1 MIGKVYPSPSSLK
14 INNELIN
21 EFHEYLEFERHYSE
35 HTIENY
41 LRVVNQFNS
50 YLMKTNKRSLVEVG
64 TSDVAGF
71 MAFLKTV
78 SHLMRVSQLNR
89 LSALKTFYRY
99 LRKRGKIQKNPCD
112 GIGGLREEKSLPTFF
127 SQQEINR
134 FLTYL
139 EDRFQKKPNFLQ
151 ARNRALFEIL
161 YSSGLRVG
169 EVVRLKTIDLNFRQK
184 IVKVRGKGGKER
196 IVPFNDKALQ
206 AVEDYLA
213 FRRPKG
219 PVKELFLNYLQQPL
233 TTRGVR
239 VILNKILAEIGMV
252 KKASP
257 HTFRHSFASH
267 FLSGGA
273 EMRIV
278 QEALGH
284 SSLST
289 TQIYTHLNWDNM
301 KKVYENTH
309 PRSHKKE
316 D

>member
-1 MIGKVYPSPSSLK
+1 MYPSPSNLK

-41 LRVVNQFNS
+41 LRVVNQFNN

-71 MAFLKTV
+71 MAFLKTI

-139 EDRFQKKPNFLQ
+139 EDRFQKPNFLQ

-184 IVKVRGKGGKER
+184 IVKVRGKVEKKESS
-196 IVPFNDKALQ
+196 
-206 AVEDYLA
+206 
-213 FRRPKG
+213 
-219 PVKELFLNYLQQPL
+219 PL
-233 TTRGVR
+233 TIKLFRQS
-239 VILNKILAEIGMV
+239 KIIWLFV
-252 KKASP
+252 DRKDQLRNFFKLSP
-257 HTFRHSFASH
+257 
-267 FLSGGA
+267 
-273 EMRIV
+273 
-278 QEALGH
+278 
-284 SSLST
+284 T
-289 TQIYTHLNWDNM
+289 TINDSWCTGYF
-301 KKVYENTH
+301 K
-309 PRSHKKE
+309 
-316 D
+316 

>member
-1 MIGKVYPSPSSLK
+1 MCPSPLNLK
-14 INNELIN
+14 INNQLISQ
-21 EFHEYLEFERHYSE
+21 FREYLELERHYSFY
-35 HTIENY
+35 TVENY
-41 LRVVNQFNS
+41 LRVINQFNNFLAKTS
-50 YLMKTNKRSLVEVG
+50 ERNLAEVDTPDVASFLAYLKTN
-64 TSDVAGF
+64 
-71 MAFLKTV
+71 
-78 SHLMRVSQLNR
+78 SHLKRISQLNR

-99 LRKRGKIQKNPCD
+99 LRKKGKIQKNPCD
-112 GIGGLREEKSLPTFF
+112 GIGGLREEKSLPTLF
-127 SQQEINR
+127 SLQEINQ

-139 EDRFQKKPNFLQ
+139 EDRFQEKPNFLR
-151 ARNRALFEIL
+151 ARDRALFEIL

-169 EVVRLKTIDLNFRQK
+169 EVVQLKTSDLNFYQK

-196 IVPFNDKALQ
+196 IVPFNDKTLQ
-206 AVEDYLA
+206 AVRDYLS
-213 FRRPKG
+213 FRQPEKS
-219 PVKELFLNYLQQPL
+219 VKELFLNYLQQPL

-239 VILNKILAEIGMV
+239 VILNKILSELGMV

-289 TQIYTHLNWDNM
+289 TQIYIHLNWDNM
-301 KKVYENTH
+301 KKVYEYAH

-316 D
+316 E

>member
-1 MIGKVYPSPSSLK
+1 MNLK
-14 INNELIN
+14 INNQLISQ
-21 EFHEYLEFERHYSE
+21 FREYLELERHYSFY
-35 HTIENY
+35 TVENY
-41 LRVVNQFNS
+41 LRVINQFNNFLAKTS
-50 YLMKTNKRSLVEVG
+50 ERNLAEVDTPDVASFLAYLKTN
-64 TSDVAGF
+64 
-71 MAFLKTV
+71 
-78 SHLMRVSQLNR
+78 SHLKRISQLNR

-99 LRKRGKIQKNPCD
+99 LRKKGKIQKNPCD
-112 GIGGLREEKSLPTFF
+112 GIGGLREEKSLPTLF
-127 SQQEINR
+127 SLQEINQ

-139 EDRFQKKPNFLQ
+139 EDRFQEKPNFLR
-151 ARNRALFEIL
+151 ARDRALFEIL

-169 EVVRLKTIDLNFRQK
+169 EVVQLKTTDLNFYQK

-196 IVPFNDKALQ
+196 IVPFNDKTLQ
-206 AVEDYLA
+206 AVRDYLS
-213 FRRPKG
+213 FRQPEKS
-219 PVKELFLNYLQQPL
+219 VKELFLNYLQQPL

-239 VILNKILAEIGMV
+239 VILNKILSELGMV

-301 KKVYENTH
+301 KKVYEYAH

-316 D
+316 E

>member
-1 MIGKVYPSPSSLK
+1 VCPSPLNLK
-14 INNELIN
+14 INNQLISQ
-21 EFHEYLEFERHYSE
+21 FREYLELERHYSFY
-35 HTIENY
+35 TVENY
-41 LRVVNQFNS
+41 LRVINQFNNFLAKTS
-50 YLMKTNKRSLVEVG
+50 ERNLAEVDTPDVASFLAYLKTN
-64 TSDVAGF
+64 
-71 MAFLKTV
+71 
-78 SHLMRVSQLNR
+78 SHLKRISQLNR

-99 LRKRGKIQKNPCD
+99 LRKKGKIQKNPCD
-112 GIGGLREEKSLPTFF
+112 GIGGLREEKSLPTLF
-127 SQQEINR
+127 SLQEINQ

-139 EDRFQKKPNFLQ
+139 EDRFQEKPNFLR
-151 ARNRALFEIL
+151 ARDRALFEIL

-169 EVVRLKTIDLNFRQK
+169 EVVQLKTNDLNFYQK

-196 IVPFNDKALQ
+196 IVPFNDKTLQ
-206 AVEDYLA
+206 AVRDYLS
-213 FRRPKG
+213 FRQPEKS
-219 PVKELFLNYLQQPL
+219 VKELFLNYLQQPL

-239 VILNKILAEIGMV
+239 VILNKILSELGMV

-301 KKVYENTH
+301 KKVYEYAH

-316 D
+316 E

>member
-1 MIGKVYPSPSSLK
+1 MCPLASNSK
-14 INNELIN
+14 INNQLIN
-21 EFHEYLEFERHYSE
+21 EFCEYLEYERQYSS
-35 HTIENY
+35 HTVENY
-41 LRVVNQFNS
+41 LRVVQQFSNFLTITNQ
-50 YLMKTNKRSLVEVG
+50 KSLTEVD
-64 TSDVAGF
+64 TSDIAGF
-71 MAFLKTV
+71 MASLKTV
-78 SHLMRVSQLNR
+78 FHLMRVSQLNR
-89 LSALKTFYRY
+89 LSALKNFYRY
-99 LRKRGKIQKNPCD
+99 LRKKGKIQKNPCD
-112 GIGGLREEKSLPTFF
+112 GIGGLKEEKSLPTFF
-127 SQQEINR
+127 SQSEINR
-134 FLTYL
+134 FLDAL
-139 EDRFQKKPNFLQ
+139 EDRFRKKPNFLH
-151 ARNRALFEIL
+151 ARDRALFEIL

-169 EVVRLKTIDLNFRQK
+169 EVVGLKTNDLNFHQK
-184 IVKVRGKGGKER
+184 TLKVRGKGGKER
-196 IVPFNDKALQ
+196 IVPFNQKAHQ
-206 AVEDYLA
+206 AIRDYLV
-213 FRRPKG
+213 FRQPKE
-219 PVKELFLNYLQQPL
+219 PIQELFLNYLQRPL

-239 VILNKILAEIGMV
+239 VILNKLFGEIGMV

-301 KKVYENTH
+301 KKVYEKAH

>member
-1 MIGKVYPSPSSLK
+1 LNLK
-14 INNELIN
+14 INNQLISQ
-21 EFHEYLEFERHYSE
+21 FREYLELERHYSFY
-35 HTIENY
+35 TVENY
-41 LRVVNQFNS
+41 LRVINQFNNFLAKTS
-50 YLMKTNKRSLVEVG
+50 ERNLAEVDTPDVASFLAYLKTN
-64 TSDVAGF
+64 
-71 MAFLKTV
+71 
-78 SHLMRVSQLNR
+78 SHLKRISQLNR

-99 LRKRGKIQKNPCD
+99 LRKKGKIQKNPCD
-112 GIGGLREEKSLPTFF
+112 GIGGLREEKSLPTLF
-127 SQQEINR
+127 SLQEINQ

-139 EDRFQKKPNFLQ
+139 EDRFQEKPNFLR
-151 ARNRALFEIL
+151 ARDRALFEIL

-169 EVVRLKTIDLNFRQK
+169 EVVQLKTSDLNFYQK

-196 IVPFNDKALQ
+196 IVPFNDKTLQ
-206 AVEDYLA
+206 AVRDYLS
-213 FRRPKG
+213 FRQPEKS
-219 PVKELFLNYLQQPL
+219 VKELFLNYLQQPL

-239 VILNKILAEIGMV
+239 VILNKILSELGMV

-301 KKVYENTH
+301 KKVYEYAH

-316 D
+316 E

>member
-1 MIGKVYPSPSSLK
+1 VCPSPLNLK
-14 INNELIN
+14 INNQLISQ
-21 EFHEYLEFERHYSE
+21 FREYLELERHYSFY
-35 HTIENY
+35 TVENY
-41 LRVVNQFNS
+41 LRVINQFNNFLAKTS
-50 YLMKTNKRSLVEVG
+50 ERNLAEVDTPDVASFLAYLKTN
-64 TSDVAGF
+64 
-71 MAFLKTV
+71 
-78 SHLMRVSQLNR
+78 SHLKRISQLNR

-99 LRKRGKIQKNPCD
+99 LRKKGKIQKNPCD
-112 GIGGLREEKSLPTFF
+112 GIGGLREEKSLPTLF
-127 SQQEINR
+127 SLQEINQ

-139 EDRFQKKPNFLQ
+139 EDRFQEKPNFLR
-151 ARNRALFEIL
+151 ARDRALFEIL

-169 EVVRLKTIDLNFRQK
+169 EVIQLKTTDLNFYQK

-196 IVPFNDKALQ
+196 IVPFNDKTLQ
-206 AVEDYLA
+206 AVRDYLS
-213 FRRPKG
+213 FRQPEKS
-219 PVKELFLNYLQQPL
+219 VKELFLNYLQQPL

-239 VILNKILAEIGMV
+239 VILNKILSELGMV

-301 KKVYENTH
+301 KKVYEYAH

-316 D
+316 E

>member
-1 MIGKVYPSPSSLK
+1 MCPSPLNLK
-14 INNELIN
+14 INNQLISQ
-21 EFHEYLEFERHYSE
+21 FREYLELERHYSFY
-35 HTIENY
+35 TVENY
-41 LRVVNQFNS
+41 LRVINQFNNFLAKTS
-50 YLMKTNKRSLVEVG
+50 ERNLAEVDTPDVASFLAYLKTN
-64 TSDVAGF
+64 
-71 MAFLKTV
+71 
-78 SHLMRVSQLNR
+78 SHLKRISQLNR

-99 LRKRGKIQKNPCD
+99 LRKKGKIQKNPCD
-112 GIGGLREEKSLPTFF
+112 GIGGLREEKSLPTLF
-127 SQQEINR
+127 SLQEINQ

-139 EDRFQKKPNFLQ
+139 EDRFQEKPNFLR
-151 ARNRALFEIL
+151 ARDRALFEIL

-169 EVVRLKTIDLNFRQK
+169 EVIQLKTTDLNFYQK

-196 IVPFNDKALQ
+196 IVPFNDKTLQ
-206 AVEDYLA
+206 AVQDYLS
-213 FRRPKG
+213 FRQPEKS
-219 PVKELFLNYLQQPL
+219 VKELFLNYLQQPL

-239 VILNKILAEIGMV
+239 VILNKILSELGMV

-301 KKVYENTH
+301 KKVYEYAH

-316 D
+316 E

>member
-1 MIGKVYPSPSSLK
+1 MCPSPLNLK
-14 INNELIN
+14 INNQLISQ
-21 EFHEYLEFERHYSE
+21 FREYLELERHYSFY
-35 HTIENY
+35 TVENY
-41 LRVVNQFNS
+41 LRVINQFNNFLAKTS
-50 YLMKTNKRSLVEVG
+50 ERNLAEVDTPDVASFLAYLKTN
-64 TSDVAGF
+64 
-71 MAFLKTV
+71 
-78 SHLMRVSQLNR
+78 SHLKRISQLNR

-99 LRKRGKIQKNPCD
+99 LRKKGKIQKNPCD
-112 GIGGLREEKSLPTFF
+112 GIGGLREEKSLPTLF
-127 SQQEINR
+127 SLQEINQ

-139 EDRFQKKPNFLQ
+139 EDRFQEKPNFLR
-151 ARNRALFEIL
+151 ARDRALFEIL

-169 EVVRLKTIDLNFRQK
+169 EVIQLKTTDLNFYQK

-196 IVPFNDKALQ
+196 IVPFNDKTLQ
-206 AVEDYLA
+206 AVRDYLS
-213 FRRPKG
+213 FRQPEKS
-219 PVKELFLNYLQQPL
+219 VKELFLNYLQQPL

-239 VILNKILAEIGMV
+239 VILNKILSELGMV

-301 KKVYENTH
+301 KKVYEYAH

-316 D
+316 E

>member
-1 MIGKVYPSPSSLK
+1 MCPLASNLK
-14 INNELIN
+14 INNQLMN
-21 EFHEYLEFERHYSE
+21 EFGEYLEFERQYSS

-41 LRVVNQFNS
+41 LRVIRQFSNFLTITNQ
-50 YLMKTNKRSLVEVG
+50 KSLIEVEP
-64 TSDVAGF
+64 SDIAGF
-71 MAFLKTV
+71 MASLKTV
-78 SHLMRVSQLNR
+78 FHLMRVSQLNR

-99 LRKRGKIQKNPCD
+99 LRKKGKIQKNPCD
-112 GIGGLREEKSLPTFF
+112 SIGGLREEKSLPTFF
-127 SQQEINR
+127 SQTEINR
-134 FLTYL
+134 FLDYL
-139 EDRFQKKPNFLQ
+139 ENRFRKEPNFLH
-151 ARNRALFEIL
+151 ARDRALFEIL

-169 EVVRLKTIDLNFRQK
+169 EVVGLRTIDLNFHQR
-184 IVKVRGKGGKER
+184 ILKVRGKGGKER
-196 IVPFNDKALQ
+196 IVPFNEKALQ
-206 AVEDYLA
+206 AVRDYLV
-213 FRRPKG
+213 FRQPNG
-219 PVKELFLNYLQQPL
+219 PVQELFLNYLQQPL

-239 VILNKILAEIGMV
+239 VILNKICVEFGMV

-301 KKVYENTH
+301 KKVYEKTH

>member
-1 MIGKVYPSPSSLK
+1 M
-14 INNELIN
+14 N
-21 EFHEYLEFERHYSE
+21 EFGEYLEFERHYSP
-35 HTIENY
+35 HTVENY
-41 LRVVNQFNS
+41 LRVIHQFNNF
-50 YLMKTNKRSLVEVG
+50 LTKTNQRSLTEVDA
-64 TSDVAGF
+64 SDIAGF

-99 LRKRGKIQKNPCD
+99 LRKKGKIQKNPCD

-127 SQQEINR
+127 SQPEINR
-134 FLTYL
+134 FLDYL
-139 EDRFQKKPNFLQ
+139 EDRFRKKPDFLQ

-169 EVVRLKTIDLNFRQK
+169 EVVGLKTIDLNFHQK
-184 IVKVRGKGGKER
+184 ILKVRGKGGKER
-196 IVPFNDKALQ
+196 IVPFNEKALQ
-206 AVEDYLA
+206 AIRDYLA
-213 FRRPKG
+213 FRHPEK
-219 PVKELFLNYLQQPL
+219 PVQELFLNYLQQPL

-239 VILNKILAEIGMV
+239 VILNKILSEIGMV

-289 TQIYTHLNWDNM
+289 TQIYTHLNWDKM
-301 KKVYENTH
+301 KKVYENAH

>member
-1 MIGKVYPSPSSLK
+1 MCPSPLNLK
-14 INNELIN
+14 INNQLISQ
-21 EFHEYLEFERHYSE
+21 FREYLELERHYSFY
-35 HTIENY
+35 TVENY
-41 LRVVNQFNS
+41 LRVINQFNNFLAKTS
-50 YLMKTNKRSLVEVG
+50 ERNLAEVDTPDVASFLAYLKTN
-64 TSDVAGF
+64 
-71 MAFLKTV
+71 
-78 SHLMRVSQLNR
+78 SHLKRISQLNR

-99 LRKRGKIQKNPCD
+99 LRKKGKIQKNPCD
-112 GIGGLREEKSLPTFF
+112 GIGGLREEKSLPTLF
-127 SQQEINR
+127 SLQEINQ

-139 EDRFQKKPNFLQ
+139 EDRFQEKPNFLR
-151 ARNRALFEIL
+151 ARDRALFEIL

-169 EVVRLKTIDLNFRQK
+169 EVVQLKTNDLNFYQK

-196 IVPFNDKALQ
+196 IVPFNDKTLQ
-206 AVEDYLA
+206 AVRDYLS
-213 FRRPKG
+213 FRQPEKS
-219 PVKELFLNYLQQPL
+219 VKELFLNYLQQPL

-239 VILNKILAEIGMV
+239 VILNKILSELGMV

-301 KKVYENTH
+301 KKVYEYAH

-316 D
+316 E

>member
-1 MIGKVYPSPSSLK
+1 LNLK
-14 INNELIN
+14 INNQLISQ
-21 EFHEYLEFERHYSE
+21 FREYLELERHYSFY
-35 HTIENY
+35 TVENY
-41 LRVVNQFNS
+41 LRVINQFNNFLAKTS
-50 YLMKTNKRSLVEVG
+50 ERNLAEVDTPDVASFLAYLKTN
-64 TSDVAGF
+64 
-71 MAFLKTV
+71 
-78 SHLMRVSQLNR
+78 SHLKRISQLNR

-99 LRKRGKIQKNPCD
+99 LRKKGKIQKNPCD
-112 GIGGLREEKSLPTFF
+112 GIGGLREEKSLPTLF
-127 SQQEINR
+127 SLQEINQ

-139 EDRFQKKPNFLQ
+139 EDRFQEKPNFLR
-151 ARNRALFEIL
+151 ARDRALFEIL

-169 EVVRLKTIDLNFRQK
+169 EVVQLKTTDLNFYQK

-196 IVPFNDKALQ
+196 IVPFNDKTLQ
-206 AVEDYLA
+206 AVRDYLS
-213 FRRPKG
+213 FRQPEKS
-219 PVKELFLNYLQQPL
+219 VKELFLNYLQQPL

-239 VILNKILAEIGMV
+239 VILNKILSELGMV

-301 KKVYENTH
+301 KKVYEYAH

-316 D
+316 E

>member
-1 MIGKVYPSPSSLK
+1 MCPSPLNLK
-14 INNELIN
+14 INNQLISQ
-21 EFHEYLEFERHYSE
+21 FREYLELERHYSFY
-35 HTIENY
+35 TVENY
-41 LRVVNQFNS
+41 LRVINQFNNFLAKTS
-50 YLMKTNKRSLVEVG
+50 ERNLAEVDTPDVASFLAYLKTN
-64 TSDVAGF
+64 
-71 MAFLKTV
+71 
-78 SHLMRVSQLNR
+78 SHLKRISQLNR

-99 LRKRGKIQKNPCD
+99 LRKKGKIQKNPCD
-112 GIGGLREEKSLPTFF
+112 GIGGLREEKSLPTLF
-127 SQQEINR
+127 SLQEINQ

-139 EDRFQKKPNFLQ
+139 EDRFQEKPNFLR
-151 ARNRALFEIL
+151 ARDRALFEIL
-161 YSSGLRVG
+161 YSAGLRVG
-169 EVVRLKTIDLNFRQK
+169 EVVQLKTTDLNFYQK

-196 IVPFNDKALQ
+196 IVPFNDKTLQ
-206 AVEDYLA
+206 AVRDYLS
-213 FRRPKG
+213 FRQPEKS
-219 PVKELFLNYLQQPL
+219 VKELFLNYLQQPL

-239 VILNKILAEIGMV
+239 VILNKILSELGMV

-301 KKVYENTH
+301 KKVYEYAH

-316 D
+316 E

>member
-1 MIGKVYPSPSSLK
+1 VCPSPLNLK
-14 INNELIN
+14 INNQLISQ
-21 EFHEYLEFERHYSE
+21 FREYLELERHYSFY
-35 HTIENY
+35 TVENY
-41 LRVVNQFNS
+41 LRVINQFNNFLAKTS
-50 YLMKTNKRSLVEVG
+50 ERNLAEVDTPDVASFLAYLKTN
-64 TSDVAGF
+64 
-71 MAFLKTV
+71 
-78 SHLMRVSQLNR
+78 SHLKRISQLNR

-99 LRKRGKIQKNPCD
+99 LRKKGKIQKNPCD
-112 GIGGLREEKSLPTFF
+112 GIGGLREEKSLPTLF
-127 SQQEINR
+127 SLQEINQ

-139 EDRFQKKPNFLQ
+139 EDRFQEKPNFLR
-151 ARNRALFEIL
+151 ARDRALFEIL

-169 EVVRLKTIDLNFRQK
+169 EVVQLKTTDLNFYQK

-196 IVPFNDKALQ
+196 IVPFNDKTLQ
-206 AVEDYLA
+206 AVRDYLS
-213 FRRPKG
+213 FRQPEKS
-219 PVKELFLNYLQQPL
+219 VKELFLNYLQQPL

-239 VILNKILAEIGMV
+239 VILNKILSELGMV

-301 KKVYENTH
+301 KKVYEYAH

-316 D
+316 E

>member
-1 MIGKVYPSPSSLK
+1 MCPSPLNLK
-14 INNELIN
+14 INNQLISQ
-21 EFHEYLEFERHYSE
+21 FREYLELERHYSFY
-35 HTIENY
+35 TVENY
-41 LRVVNQFNS
+41 LRVINQFNNFLAKTS
-50 YLMKTNKRSLVEVG
+50 ERNLAEVDTPDVASFLAYLKTN
-64 TSDVAGF
+64 
-71 MAFLKTV
+71 
-78 SHLMRVSQLNR
+78 SHLKRISQLNR

-99 LRKRGKIQKNPCD
+99 LRKKGKIQKNPCD
-112 GIGGLREEKSLPTFF
+112 GIGGLREEKSLPTLF
-127 SQQEINR
+127 SLQEINQ

-139 EDRFQKKPNFLQ
+139 EDRFQEKPNFLR
-151 ARNRALFEIL
+151 ARDRALFEIL

-169 EVVRLKTIDLNFRQK
+169 EVVQLKTTDLNFYQK

-196 IVPFNDKALQ
+196 IVPFNDKTLQ
-206 AVEDYLA
+206 AVRDYLS
-213 FRRPKG
+213 FRQPEKS
-219 PVKELFLNYLQQPL
+219 VKELFLNYLQQPL

-239 VILNKILAEIGMV
+239 VILNKILSELGMV

-301 KKVYENTH
+301 KKVYEYAH

-316 D
+316 E